1 MTRPRTARA
10 RSRRS
15 TIPSA
20 GRSTPVAGPS
30 RSVVD
35 AGRPPMTKRQGLI
48 DFLMALGFFVGL
60 PVAITLFAR
69 LVLNME

>member
-1 MTRPRTARA
+1 MTRPRTAPA
-10 RSRRS
+10 RSRRATS
-15 TIPSA
+15 PSA
-20 GRSTPVAGPS
+20 TRSNATVGPA

>member
-1 MTRPRTARA
+1 MTRPRTTPA

-15 TIPSA
+15 TAPTV
-20 GRSTPVAGPS
+20 RSNAAAGPT

-35 AGRPPMTKRQGLI
+35 PGRPPMTKRQGLI

-60 PVAITLFAR
+60 PLAITLFAR
-69 LVLNME
+69 LVLGMD